1 MCPKLPKMN
10 NEQSINALD
19 ETNFTALGARMQNQ
33 NREDEDTRAAVA
45 MIIDGMLFSATKCQ
59 QYNDCNK

>member
-1 MCPKLPKMN
+1 MN
-10 NEQSINALD
+10 RINALD

-33 NREDEDTRAAVA
+33 NRENEDTRAAVA